1 MTRLLLADGAIDLR
15 LGDWRDALADVAAV
29 DALIC
34 DPPYSE
40 RTHAGYRSGGVSAG
54 SISEQGGVIE
64 YDAFTRGSCEEL
76 ARGWAHR
83 TRKWAVIFGDH
94 ITAAWHAEAW
104 AELDWY
110 VFAPV
115 AWIRKDAPPRFSGDG
130 PQRSAEWIT
139 VARPRQ
145 VTRCGSLP
153 GYYLVNRI
161 EGAVNGS
168 ELPGQKNLAAMC
180 SLLRDYTD
188 EGDVIVDPFAGTG
201 TTPIAAQIIGA
212 RCIASERQ
220 PAHFDIARR
229 RLTERQ
235 RRTPDLFANGV
246 HDA

>member
-1 MTRLLLADGAIDLR
+1 MLCDGRVDLR
-15 LGDWRDALADVAAV
+15 LGRWQDVLADVTTCDAV
-29 DALIC
+29 IT
-34 DPPYSE
+34 DPPYSA

-54 SISEQGGVIE
+54 SLSEQGGVIE
-64 YDAFTRGSCEEL
+64 YDAFTQNDCIEL
-76 ARGWAHR
+76 AASWSHR

-104 AELDWY
+104 AAMDWY

-115 AWIRKDAPPRFSGDG
+115 AWIRRDAPPRFSGDG

-168 ELPGQKNLAAMC
+168 EIPGQKNLAAMC
-180 SLLRDYTD
+180 ALTRHYSDP
-188 EGDVIVDPFAGTG
+188 GDVIVDMFAGTG
-201 TTPIAAQIIGA
+201 TGPIAASITGA
-212 RCIASERQ
+212 RSIASERK
-220 PAHFDIARR
+220 PEHYVIAERR
-229 RLTERQ
+229 CGER
-235 RRTPDLFANGV
+235 RNPDMFSGG
-246 HDA
+246 DAA